1 MPDAAAKPYDDDYLG
16 GSVSRHGSGLRL
28 SLSLAGIIAS
38 VSGVQILLRMRSEEM
53 ADRVEPLL
61 AAPLSR
67 GALFCGQHRPV
78 PGAAGRPVTG
88 FRNDDRGDC
97 RRSRHRDHLQRGF
110 PASLAVWIGVLLSF
124 ALTLL
129 GPTFRLPEWALGIS
143 PFWHVPTV
151 ASEVPNGGGL
161 LWILLA
167 TAVLVFGGF
176 LGFRRRD
183 LAR

>member
-1 MPDAAAKPYDDDYLG
+1 MLTVP
-16 GSVSRHGSGLRL
+16 
-28 SLSLAGIIAS
+28 AGWTVTAVAVFITGACP
-38 VSGVQILLRMRSEEM
+38 RM
-53 ADRVEPLL
+53 
-61 AAPLSR
+61 
-67 GALFCGQHRPV
+67 
-78 PGAAGRPVTG
+78 
-88 FRNDDRGDC
+88 
-97 RRSRHRDHLQRGF
+97 
-110 PASLAVWIGVLLSF
+110 SLAVWIGVLLSF